1 MSNNIKDLFFS
12 EKNLDFTY
20 GIVKQEVEKRCG
32 YNIER
37 QPMLKASYTKM
48 ALVVY
53 EKTSAD
59 DMNLVN
65 LNNNLVD
72 KSSVYFDKLIQ
83 SKRAKKQTSSGIS
96 IDRPS
101 STQTKYDNELGLSIM
116 SNNNDINTNYDKII
130 QDRQRQNQ
138 GPPLDIMP
146 RQQIAD
152 NIITK
157 SESIRQYQQI
167 IDQRNNA
174 NAQSNNMNLNV
185 NNALQNIRQPT
196 NQTPNYNVLPFTLS
210 DDFTS
215 IAQNTDQPIYQN
227 MNSLNELDG
236 QDPMK
241 LLEQY
246 QTQRN
251 VDFQNY
257 QNMEQSNNEI
267 ASRIKENV
275 GNSEFLNRENDL
287 LSTKIDTVSADPSIL
302 FRQDNQIT
310 QKMIT
315 NMTERDI
322 GTNMNGLMD
331 DMPESEQV
339 IRNVINNQ
347 IEEAPSY
354 IEKTHYVS
362 INSIDR
368 NWTSQ
373 QENRYNFKVNFDP
386 AEGQTGAGVSR
397 IFKNI
402 VSVEP
407 INVILSHDTEIV
419 PYDNRIFLD
428 ALHYPYLLLHIEEL
442 DGVFRGTNTHND
454 NVFSHLVFDKEHY
467 SRTLTSDYITS
478 NINITAGDGGTIN
491 FNSFDKQFSRGF
503 IRFCPGYFEKKNFYN
518 NPLASLNRMSIK
530 ITDPYG
536 RIINNQSDVLE
547 ISTFTFEAAA
557 DKLIDATTGFPLSA
571 VSGNQTLKL
580 TSIKKFSNKL
590 IRIGDKV
597 RVSGVVSDNGTFQ
610 SFINRDEGH
619 IVINLD
625 NETNNNDAT
634 GNKGF
639 ITNLYIPPPG
649 ELDSNNDLTKY
660 SNSTGTLTAITGS
673 VNGYLIN
680 ESIQAHLLFKFVTRD
695 ADTTNVIKSLN
706 V

>member
-275 GNSEFLNRENDL
+275 GNSE
-287 LSTKIDTVSADPSIL
+287 
-302 FRQDNQIT
+302 
-310 QKMIT
+310 
-315 NMTERDI
+315 
-322 GTNMNGLMD
+322 
-331 DMPESEQV
+331 
-339 IRNVINNQ
+339 
-347 IEEAPSY
+347 
-354 IEKTHYVS
+354 
-362 INSIDR
+362 
-368 NWTSQ
+368 
-373 QENRYNFKVNFDP
+373 
-386 AEGQTGAGVSR
+386 
-397 IFKNI
+397 
-402 VSVEP
+402 
-407 INVILSHDTEIV
+407 
-419 PYDNRIFLD
+419 
-428 ALHYPYLLLHIEEL
+428 
-442 DGVFRGTNTHND
+442 
-454 NVFSHLVFDKEHY
+454 
-467 SRTLTSDYITS
+467 
-478 NINITAGDGGTIN
+478 
-491 FNSFDKQFSRGF
+491 
-503 IRFCPGYFEKKNFYN
+503 
-518 NPLASLNRMSIK
+518 
-530 ITDPYG
+530 
-536 RIINNQSDVLE
+536 
-547 ISTFTFEAAA
+547 
-557 DKLIDATTGFPLSA
+557 
-571 VSGNQTLKL
+571 
-580 TSIKKFSNKL
+580 
-590 IRIGDKV
+590 
-597 RVSGVVSDNGTFQ
+597 
-610 SFINRDEGH
+610 
-619 IVINLD
+619 
-625 NETNNNDAT
+625 
-634 GNKGF
+634 
-639 ITNLYIPPPG
+639 
-649 ELDSNNDLTKY
+649 
-660 SNSTGTLTAITGS
+660 
-673 VNGYLIN
+673 
-680 ESIQAHLLFKFVTRD
+680 
-695 ADTTNVIKSLN
+695 
-706 V
+706 

>member
-53 EKTSAD
+53 EKTTVD
-59 DMNLVN
+59 DMNLVS

-72 KSSVYFDKLIQ
+72 KSSIYFDKLIQ
-83 SKRAKKQTSSGIS
+83 SKRARKQTSSGTT

-101 STQTKYDNELGLSIM
+101 STQTRYDNELGLSIM
-116 SNNNDINTNYDKII
+116 SNNNDINTNYDKIV
-130 QDRQRQNQ
+130 QDRQRLNQ
-138 GPPLDIMP
+138 GPSLDIMP
-146 RQQIAD
+146 RQQIA
-152 NIITK
+152 NNTITK
-157 SESIRQYQQI
+157 SDSIRQYQQI
-167 IDQRNNA
+167 INQRNNA
-174 NAQSNNMNLNV
+174 NTQSNIQSNNLNLNV

-196 NQTPNYNVLPFTLS
+196 NQNTDYNVLPFTLS

-227 MNSLNELDG
+227 MNSLNELDS

-241 LLEQY
+241 ILEQY

-257 QNMEQSNNEI
+257 QNMEQSNNDI

-331 DMPESEQV
+331 DMAESEQV

-402 VSVEP
+402 VSIEP

-428 ALHYPYLLLHIEEL
+428 ALHYPYL
-442 DGVFRGTNTHND
+442 
-454 NVFSHLVFDKEHY
+454 Y
-467 SRTLTSDYITS
+467 
-478 NINITAGDGGTIN
+478 
-491 FNSFDKQFSRGF
+491 F
-503 IRFCPGYFEKKNFYN
+503 ILKK
-518 NPLASLNRMSIK
+518 
-530 ITDPYG
+530 
-536 RIINNQSDVLE
+536 
-547 ISTFTFEAAA
+547 
-557 DKLIDATTGFPLSA
+557 
-571 VSGNQTLKL
+571 
-580 TSIKKFSNKL
+580 
-590 IRIGDKV
+590 
-597 RVSGVVSDNGTFQ
+597 
-610 SFINRDEGH
+610 
-619 IVINLD
+619 
-625 NETNNNDAT
+625 
-634 GNKGF
+634 
-639 ITNLYIPPPG
+639 
-649 ELDSNNDLTKY
+649 
-660 SNSTGTLTAITGS
+660 
-673 VNGYLIN
+673 
-680 ESIQAHLLFKFVTRD
+680 
-695 ADTTNVIKSLN
+695 
-706 V
+706 